1 MNTPEHRIA
10 VVTGA
15 AGGIGSAVALRL
27 ARDGAAV
34 VAVDRDPA
42 ALDTVVT
49 AVTDAGGRCVG
60 VRADIAYE
68 DQVADAADA
77 AEREFGRCADLV
89 VANAGHQTFAP
100 VESLAP
106 ADWDEVMAVNA
117 RGTFLTLRAVCGRMA
132 RAGVPGAAVA
142 VASIQ
147 GRLGNPSYPHYSAS
161 KAAVLNVTKSLAL
174 WGAPHGV
181 RVNAVAPGV
190 VETSLWARADRELAA
205 IRGVAPGVP
214 RAERIAQVPLK
225 RAGTPQDVAGA
236 VSFLLGD
243 DASYIT
249 GECLHVCGGDVM
261 P

>member
-1 MNTPEHRIA
+1 MKTDEQRIA

-15 AGGIGSAVALRL
+15 GGGIGSAVALRL

-34 VAVDRDPA
+34 VAVDRDPTPLEA
-42 ALDTVVT
+42 VVR

-60 VRADIAYE
+60 VAADIADE
-68 DQVADAADA
+68 NRVDDFAGA

-100 VESLAP
+100 VESLSP
-106 ADWDEVMAVNA
+106 AGWDEVMAVNA

-132 RAGVPGAAVA
+132 RAGVPGAAVT
-142 VASIQ
+142 VASVQ
-147 GRLGNPSYPHYSAS
+147 GRLGSRYYPHYSAS
-161 KAAVLNVTKSLAL
+161 KAAVLNLTKSLAL

-181 RVNAVAPGV
+181 RVNAVAPGI
-190 VETSLWARADRELAA
+190 VETALWEKADRELAA
-205 IRGVAPGVP
+205 IRHVAPGVP
-214 RAERIAQVPLK
+214 RAERIARIPLR

-236 VSFLLGD
+236 VAFLLGD
-243 DASYIT
+243 DAAYIT

-261 P
+261 L